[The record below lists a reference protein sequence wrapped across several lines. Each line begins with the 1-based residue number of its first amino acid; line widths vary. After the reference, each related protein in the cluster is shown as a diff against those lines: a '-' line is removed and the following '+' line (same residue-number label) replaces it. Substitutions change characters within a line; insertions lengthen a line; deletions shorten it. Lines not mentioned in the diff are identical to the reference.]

1 MTNLCWYPLASA
13 AAATFT
19 ALLFGCA
26 AWHKASDFDSFT
38 GFVMDYQ
45 VMSPNLVVSMSSMVI
60 AAEGTVPVTLLFRH
74 GREYGAILAAALLL
88 GYATVIAINLLRGR
102 TQIDCGCGGARQPL
116 AWSLVARNVVLA
128 AIAALIALPSLID
141 TTLWEAAAAMGGGA
155 VVWAVY
161 IVAEGVLSNQT
172 RMRALLSE
180 RN

>member
-1 MTNLCWYPLASA
+1 MTNVCGYPLASV

-26 AWHKASDFDSFT
+26 ALHKASDFDSFT
-38 GFVMDYQ
+38 GFVMNYQ
-45 VMSPNLVVSMSSMVI
+45 VISPNLVVSLSSMVI
-60 AAEGTVPVTLLFRH
+60 AAEGIVPITLLFRH
-74 GREYGAILAAALLL
+74 GREFGAILAAALLL

-102 TQIDCGCGGARQPL
+102 SQIDCGCGGARQPL

-141 TTLWEAAAAMGGGA
+141 ATLWEAAAAMGGGA
-155 VVWAVY
+155 VVWAIYV
-161 IVAEGVLSNQT
+161 VAEGVLSDQT
-172 RMRALLSE
+172 RMRVLMTE